1 MRTRVTNFLC
11 VLGALAIG
19 GTLASVGCS
28 GTTDNNQ
35 AGGAGG
41 SGSEKGG
48 NGSAQGGNGMGGD
61 AGGFIPSSG
70 AGANDGGLDPDSACA
85 AQSAQATLAKKPVD
99 IVIVIDNSGSMSGE
113 IEEVQN
119 QINVNF
125 AGIIEQSGLD
135 YRVIMLT
142 DFGDFNSQQVC
153 ISAPLSNDVCNPVP
167 NMPTNNPP
175 KFYVHDPDDGGF
187 SFGITSHNAL
197 CQLIFQ
203 LTQPDQWGLQPNGY
217 KALLRPD
224 SFKSILVITDDNSSN
239 SQKYNC
245 TGEGYDDMNTV
256 VGGQAAATAF
266 DAAFTAAAPEHF
278 GSPTNRNYMFHS
290 IVALAPK
297 DPNDLSISHLPTDPI
312 ITAECSPGAQNPGT
326 GYQALSVMTG
336 GLRHPTCGLD
346 YTTIF
351 QAIAQS
357 VIAGSKVACDFPV
370 PPAPMGQT
378 VDLNTVEVQYTAMGM
393 GAPTG
398 LTRVAD
404 AASCMPNSFYLDTV
418 AKHVYLCPDVCTIV
432 QQDDKAKLDV
442 LFACE
447 IGMSN

>member
-1 MRTRVTNFLC
+1 MRTRATNFLC
-11 VLGALAIG
+11 LLGALAVG

-28 GTTDNNQ
+28 GTDTN
-35 AGGAGG
+35 AGTGGAA
-41 SGSEKGG
+41 STSSEKGG
-48 NGSAQGGNGMGGD
+48 NGSAQGGNGMGGE

-99 IVIVIDNSGSMSGE
+99 IIIIVDNSGSMSEE
-113 IEEVQN
+113 IIGVQN
-119 QINVNF
+119 NINVNF
-125 AGIIEQSGLD
+125 AQIIEQSGID
-135 YRVIMLT
+135 YRVILIGT
-142 DFGDFNSQQVC
+142 HGKAVPDESIC
-153 ISAPLSNDVCNPVP
+153 IEAPLSGIPAGGCASPPGTPV
-167 NMPTNNPP
+167 NNPG
-175 KFYVHDPDDGGF
+175 KFYHYSEEIASHDSLCLALDT
-187 SFGITSHNAL
+187 FGRADANNFAPTGW
-197 CQLIFQ
+197 QE
-203 LTQPDQWGLQPNGY
+203 W
-217 KALLRPD
+217 LRPD
-224 SFKSILVITDDNSSN
+224 SFKTFIELTDDGVGSCAMVNGQN
-239 SQKYNC
+239 I
-245 TGEGYDDMNTV
+245 DDNDN
-256 VGGQAAATAF
+256 ATAAVTAADRW
-266 DAAFTAAAPEHF
+266 DAALLNLSPTHFGTAAD
-278 GSPTNRNYMFHS
+278 RNYRFYS
-290 IVALAPK
+290 IVAMDYNNPADKPY
-297 DPNDLSISHLPTDPI
+297 DPADPI
-312 ITAECSPGAQNPGT
+312 VEAMCPTAFGPGT
-326 GYQALSVMTG
+326 GYQALSILTG
-336 GLRHPTCGLD
+336 GLRFPICD
-346 YTTIF
+346 TTSFDAVF
-351 QAIAQS
+351 QAIAQG